1 MFAAQYD
8 EKLCN
13 LLDTY
18 DKLFLVHADNVGSKQ
33 FQDIRRVSQ
42 RMLYDLWLWSH
53 DCTLMVKFSL
63 ACVVEYCL
71 SYKLNAH
78 AHWSSFSV
86 PGILAASEDMY

>member
-1 MFAAQYD
+1 MCGVQYD

-42 RMLYDLWLWSH
+42 LAPCSSALLKRLAVNRLIENQDN
-53 DCTLMVKFSL
+53 TLLLMFSL
-63 ACVVEYCL
+63 RHFCL
-71 SYKLNAH
+71 QLTSQDL
-78 AHWSSFSV
+78 
-86 PGILAASEDMY
+86 L